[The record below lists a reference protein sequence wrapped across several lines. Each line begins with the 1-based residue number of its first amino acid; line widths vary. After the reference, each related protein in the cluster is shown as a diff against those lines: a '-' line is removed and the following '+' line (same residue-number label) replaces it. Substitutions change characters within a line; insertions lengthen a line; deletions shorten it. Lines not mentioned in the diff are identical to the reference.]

1 MLCGQ
6 RDLSESHLEMH
17 LKARVTPALL
27 PCLAGWPEVTTG
39 GIRKTNRPKKN
50 SLSAGSHCFP
60 GQRTYVRSVPASA
73 QKIPLHSCVNFPLLL
88 STLK

>member
-6 RDLSESHLEMH
+6 RDLPESHLEMH
-17 LKARVTPALL
+17 LKARVTPALP

-50 SLSAGSHCFP
+50 
-60 GQRTYVRSVPASA
+60 
-73 QKIPLHSCVNFPLLL
+73 
-88 STLK
+88 TLVLEVIAFQGKERM